1 MERLAYDLQKKVANI
16 KRLKPATQKK
26 LIKKYSED
34 MGIPEEYFQ
43 FILNNDM
50 DSLMDEFNNM
60 KNSSE
65 AKQLGLDK
73 INLNNVNQNTLN
85 NLTKLASNLNT
96 KNNTDNTDSDET
108 DDDASDEYEDPI
120 KAKVS
125 RLREGDMRQN
135 ISKYL
140 VENKLFS
147 KTERM
152 VVLLDPVLKELLNV
166 DVNKLELKE
175 LNKLY

>member
-1 MERLAYDLQKKVANI
+1 MEQLAHELQKKVTNI
-16 KRLKPATQKK
+16 KRLKLGTQKR

-34 MGIPEEYFQ
+34 MGIPKEYFQ

-50 DSLMDEFNNM
+50 DSLVDAFNNM

-96 KNNTDNTDSDET
+96 QNNDSDESE
-108 DDDASDEYEDPI
+108 DDVSDEYEDPI

-152 VVLLDPVLKELLNV
+152 VVLLDPVLKMLLNV

>member
-50 DSLMDEFNNM
+50 DSLMHEFNNM

-96 KNNTDNTDSDET
+96 QNNDSDSTE
-108 DDDASDEYEDPI
+108 DDASDEEEDPI

>member
-96 KNNTDNTDSDET
+96 QNNDSDSTE
-108 DDDASDEYEDPI
+108 DDASDEEEDPI